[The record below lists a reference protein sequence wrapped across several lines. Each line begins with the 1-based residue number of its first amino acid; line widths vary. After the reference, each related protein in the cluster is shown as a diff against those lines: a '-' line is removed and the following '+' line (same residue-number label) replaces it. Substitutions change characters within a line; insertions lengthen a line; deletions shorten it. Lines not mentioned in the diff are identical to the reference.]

1 MSRPMDRQRLNQLLI
16 AGGAAFLLLAGA
28 AAMLVVQARRDWQ
41 PEVSGPV
48 LPDWA
53 RSVANAR
60 AIEITGPEDH
70 FTLVRGENGWVM
82 PSRDDHPVI
91 AERLAEL
98 DAFLADLSYAGARTA
113 DPAKHARLE
122 LADAGLPGAGTQL
135 TVRGAEGKV
144 LTDILIGAARNGRV
158 YLRFPDRPRAYAAQL
173 TGETTA
179 IPAIALADN
188 WLDLD
193 FIALEPSD
201 IARTTIDP
209 ESGPSYVLERPGQ
222 LARNFSLREPGGWRP
237 ITAGAGNG
245 PAAAL
250 VRMRFRDVRRADR
263 LRGEPVGQHVE
274 ETFSG
279 LRLTLDILALGE
291 TRWALVSATALTD
304 GGEARAAAL
313 NARTQGWAFLLS
325 DLSLDRLLRPLDE
338 IADYTG
344 EGDASEPGDDSGQ

>member
-1 MSRPMDRQRLNQLLI
+1 MSRPMDRQRLNQILI
-16 AGGAAFLLLAGA
+16 AGGAAVLLLAGA
-28 AAMLVVQARRDWQ
+28 AATLIVQAQRDWQ

-53 RSVANAR
+53 QTVANAHE
-60 AIEITGPEDH
+60 IEITGPGDH
-70 FTLVRGENGWVM
+70 FTLVRGETGWVM

-91 AERLAEL
+91 PERLAEL
-98 DAFLADLSYAGARTA
+98 DAFLADIAYTGARTA

-122 LADAGLPGAGTQL
+122 LADAGQPGAGTRL
-135 TVRGAEGKV
+135 TVRGGDGGV
-144 LTDILIGAARNGRV
+144 LTDIMVGAVRNGSA
-158 YLRFPDRPRAYAAQL
+158 YLRFPGRPRTYAAQL

-193 FIALEPSD
+193 FVALEASD
-201 IARTTIDP
+201 IARTSITP
-209 ESGPSYVLERPGQ
+209 ERGPAYVLERAGQ
-222 LARNFSLREPGGWRP
+222 LERNFSLRQPGGWRP

-245 PAAAL
+245 PASAL

-263 LRGEPVGQHVE
+263 LHGESVGRHVE

-291 TRWALVSATALTD
+291 TRWVTVTAAAVTD
-304 GGEARAAAL
+304 GGAERAAAI
-313 NARTQGWAFLLS
+313 NARTQGWAYLLS

-338 IADYTG
+338 IADYMG
-344 EGDASEPGDDSGQ
+344 ASDAPEPGDDSGQ